1 MSGDSPEKSDISV
14 SAFERSSARISIP
27 SSGTV
32 TLSSAMSGSEGTW
45 NTDTELPS
53 ENVFASLASDSVC
66 VICVIAQTPP
76 AASAAV
82 RIIAAA
88 TVAALLSPCFFMFIT
103 VLSI

>member
-1 MSGDSPEKSDISV
+1 
-14 SAFERSSARISIP
+14 
-27 SSGTV
+27 
-32 TLSSAMSGSEGTW
+32 MSGSEGTW